1 MKGGEAMFWRVL
13 RSELLK
19 LRRTVALR
27 MAVLAPSVV
36 VTLMLF
42 IASQMPLT
50 MLRRPGIENDW
61 VALTRMNL
69 VFWGLLMLPLYITLE
84 AALVAG
90 VDHADSQWKALL
102 ARPVPRYAFY
112 LAKLVVISGLALL
125 STGILVIGIIASGFI
140 LSYLQS
146 TATFNTPVP
155 VLAIIRQGF
164 EMTALAFLA
173 LSIQHWVSL
182 RWRAFAVS
190 TGVGIVAM
198 VLGYGMVAASQPN
211 GGWTQWFP
219 WSLPM
224 LVSAAWPVHVPSV
237 LFVSTSIAV
246 LVAIAGCIEFSK
258 REIN

>member
-1 MKGGEAMFWRVL
+1 MFWRVL
-13 RSELLK
+13 RTELLK
-19 LRRTVALR
+19 LKRTVALR
-27 MAVLAPSVV
+27 MAVLTPLVV
-36 VTLMLF
+36 VILMLF

-61 VALTRMNL
+61 VALARMNF

-84 AALVAG
+84 VSLIAG
-90 VDHADSQWKALL
+90 IDHAESQWKALL
-102 ARPVPRYAFY
+102 TRPIPRYAFY
-112 LAKLVVISGLALL
+112 LAKLAVIVGLAAL
-125 STGILVIGIIASGFI
+125 STLILVIGVIMSG
-140 LSYLQS
+140 LVLPHLQQ
-146 TATFNTPVP
+146 TATFKTPVP
-155 VLAIIRQGF
+155 ALVIIKQGF
-164 EMTALAFLA
+164 QMTALGFLA

-224 LVSAAWPVHVPSV
+224 LVLAAWPVHMPTV
-237 LFVSTSIAV
+237 LSISSSIAV
-246 LVAIAGCIEFSK
+246 MVTIAGCVEFST
-258 REIN
+258 REVD